1 MEMMRVEFGVRRS
14 KVAGIGV
21 KLREASVSFDGLIV
35 KFAKKL
41 GSDVPVG
48 VLA

>member
-1 MEMMRVEFGVRRS
+1 MMRVEFGVRRS
-14 KVAGIGV
+14 KGAGIGG

-41 GSDVPVG
+41 GSEAPVG
-48 VLA
+48 ALA

>member
-1 MEMMRVEFGVRRS
+1 MMRVEFGVRRS
-14 KVAGIGV
+14 KGTGIGG

-41 GSDVPVG
+41 GSEAPVG
-48 VLA
+48 ALA

>member
-1 MEMMRVEFGVRRS
+1 MMSVEFGVRRS
-14 KVAGIGV
+14 KGAGIGG

-41 GSDVPVG
+41 GSEAPVG
-48 VLA
+48 ALA

>member
-1 MEMMRVEFGVRRS
+1 MMSVEFGVRRS
-14 KVAGIGV
+14 KGAGIGG

-41 GSDVPVG
+41 GSGVPIG